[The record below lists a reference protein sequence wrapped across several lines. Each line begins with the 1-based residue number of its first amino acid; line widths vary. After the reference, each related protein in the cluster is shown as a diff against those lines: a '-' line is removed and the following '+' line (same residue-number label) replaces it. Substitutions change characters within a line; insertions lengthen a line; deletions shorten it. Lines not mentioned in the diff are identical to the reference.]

1 MQPASH
7 VSTDFAWLLARAPSI
22 TRSFADDI
30 MRSHRLTA
38 EHHASVRT
46 TISVL
51 IILGLVGCASEI
63 SPTLSSP
70 TTETPY
76 VGVFTGEF
84 VDGLPLYRFPSI
96 QVVGS
101 RRSITPE

>member
-1 MQPASH
+1 MSADSIMH
-7 VSTDFAWLLARAPSI
+7 V
-22 TRSFADDI
+22 
-30 MRSHRLTA
+30 HRLAA
-38 EHHASVRT
+38 EHHASVRA
-46 TISVL
+46 
-51 IILGLVGCASEI
+51 IILVLLIVGLVGCASEI

-70 TTETPY
+70 TMEAPY

-101 RRSITPE
+101 RSSITPE

>member
-1 MQPASH
+1 MHA
-7 VSTDFAWLLARAPSI
+7 
-22 TRSFADDI
+22 
-30 MRSHRLTA
+30 HRLTA
-38 EHHASVRT
+38 EHHASVRA
-46 TISVL
+46 TILVL
-51 IILGLVGCASEI
+51 LILGLVGCASEI
-63 SPTLSSP
+63 SSTLSSP
-70 TTETPY
+70 TAEAPY